1 MKYWDIITSNVRKAG
16 WSFVYH
22 CCKNERK
29 QDRKAQLRR
38 EKDEFG
44 SRLLQ
49 DKIDL
54 IDFAFTSLKAH
65 SFADLG
71 GIWGVNGGY
80 SFYALAKYDIASS
93 VLVDT
98 YPTVIFQK
106 QRENYK
112 QLRFIQGNLGE
123 ERVARDVGQV
133 DAIFLFDV
141 LLHQVAPNWDEL
153 LEMYA
158 RQAQCLAIYNP
169 QWIQSNRTLRLLE
182 LGEREYFQN
191 VPHTPSEAQYEN
203 LFQKLTQ
210 TNPDH
215 GRLWKDIHPIWQWG
229 ITDADLRSKIEAL
242 GFRLRFH
249 KNCGNF
255 GNLKNFEN
263 HAYVFSR

>member
-1 MKYWDIITSNVRKAG
+1 MGIGTRTGIILRVKWDIIAGNVRKFARS
-16 WSFVYH
+16 W
-22 CCKNERK
+22 
-29 QDRKAQLRR
+29 LRR
-38 EKDEFG
+38 EKDDFKSEL
-44 SRLLQ
+44 SR

-80 SFYALAKYDIASS
+80 TFYALAKYDIASA
-93 VLVDT
+93 VFVDT
-98 YPTVIFQK
+98 SSTAIFKK
-106 QRENYK
+106 QSENYK
-112 QLRFIQGNLGE
+112 QLRSIHGNFGD

-141 LLHQVAPNWDEL
+141 LVHQVAPDWDEV

-158 RQAQCLAIYNP
+158 PQAQCLAIYNP
-169 QWIQSNRTLRLLE
+169 QWVRSNRTVRLLD
-182 LGEREYFQN
+182 LGEKEYFQN
-191 VPHTPSEAQYEN
+191 VPHAPTEAPYDN

-210 TNPDH
+210 KNPGH
-215 GRLWKDIHPIWQWG
+215 GRVWKDIHAIWQWG
-229 ITDADLRSKIEAL
+229 ITDADLQSKMEAL
-242 GFRLRFH
+242 GFRLQFY

-263 HAYVFSR
+263 HAYVFGR

>member
-1 MKYWDIITSNVRKAG
+1 MKYWDIITGNVRAG
-16 WSFVYH
+16 RSWVPRYI
-22 CCKNERK
+22 KNGGK
-29 QDRKAQLRR
+29 QDRKAQLL
-38 EKDEFG
+38 G
-44 SRLLQ
+44 

-54 IDFAFTSLKAH
+54 IDFVFTSLKAR

-80 SFYALAKYDIASS
+80 TFYALEKYDITSA

-98 YPTVIFQK
+98 YPTVIFEK
-106 QRENYK
+106 QSENHE
-112 QLRFIQGNLGE
+112 QLRFIQGNFGDE
-123 ERVARDVGQV
+123 QVARDVGRV

-141 LLHQVAPNWDEL
+141 LLHQVAPDWDEL

-158 RQAQCLAIYNP
+158 PAAQCLAIYNP
-169 QWIQSNRTLRLLE
+169 QWVHSDRTIRLLD
-182 LGEREYFQN
+182 LGEKEYFQN
-191 VPHTPSEAQYEN
+191 VPHTPTEVPYDN

-210 TNPDH
+210 KHPNH
-215 GRLWKDIHPIWQWG
+215 GGRWKNVHLIWQWG
-229 ITDADLRSKIEAL
+229 ITDADLQSKIEAL
-242 GFRLRFH
+242 GFRIQFY